1 MAIGWALVS
10 LGSHAETFFAPAI
23 TGAAGAQLVAVYS
36 RDPARAAAFA
46 AAHGAHAAYTSL
58 EPLLADA
65 RVDVVWI
72 AAPNFLHAPYTIRAA
87 RARKH
92 VLVEKPM
99 AISVA
104 EAMDMVQTC
113 QAQGVKLGVGFHL
126 RHHPGH
132 QEARRLIREGCLGTL
147 TLVYAQWGGGLRGQV
162 EISPTRLM
170 AMRSGERSAWWET
183 PEMIGGAY
191 AMMASGVHCVDLLC
205 FLLNQHVVE
214 VAALTDGQTPE
225 QPLERLATLCLRFS
239 GGTLG
244 TVCCGFKMP
253 DAKNDAT
260 LYGSHGRIVLD
271 NSLWITLRGA
281 LEVVSATVNT
291 TVVYPQDPLALYTR
305 QVEAFNQ
312 AIQHDDEPSA
322 SGRDGLHVVQVTR
335 AMIEGCVANFQRR
348 RFVVWSFPLT
358 HGKREGV
365 RRWR

>member
-10 LGSHAETFFAPAI
+10 LGSHAETFFAPALA
-23 TGAAGAQLVAVYS
+23 GAEGAQLVAVYS
-36 RDPARAAAFA
+36 QDQARAEAFA
-46 AAHGAHAAYTSL
+46 ATHGAHAAYTSL
-58 EPLLADA
+58 ETLLADA

-72 AAPNFLHAPYTIRAA
+72 ASPNFLHAPYTIQAA
-87 RARKH
+87 RAGKH

-113 QAQGVKLGVGFHL
+113 QAHGVKLGVGFHL

-132 QEARRLIREGCLGTL
+132 QEAHRLIQEGLLGTM
-147 TLVYAQWGGGLRGQV
+147 TLVQAQWGGGMRGQT

-170 AMRSGERSAWWET
+170 DMRSGERSAWWGM
-183 PEMIGGAY
+183 PERIGGAF

-225 QPLERLATLCLRFS
+225 RPLERVATMCLRFS
-239 GGTLG
+239 GGTIG

-253 DAKNDAT
+253 DTKNDAI

-271 NSLWITLRGA
+271 HSLWITFRGA
-281 LEVVSATVNT
+281 LEVVSETVNT
-291 TVVYPQDPLALYTR
+291 TVAYPEDQLALYTR
-305 QVEAFNQ
+305 QVEAFNH
-312 AIQHDDEPSA
+312 AIQHDEEPSA
-322 SGRDGLHVVQVTR
+322 SGRDGLHVVQVTM
-335 AMIEGCVANFQRR
+335 AMIESASTGRTVKIAPLAVA
-348 RFVVWSFPLT
+348 
-358 HGKREGV
+358 
-365 RRWR
+365 